1 MSERIDKF
9 IKQHKE
15 YFKRNASVIQS
26 NNWDIDEDLSR
37 KEKLFK
43 QENEL
48 TKSIVG
54 RLAAFIKTADAD
66 RKLAKTQ
73 KFIDETVDIINT
85 HISKCDNYLD
95 YKLDELIESTDDTDE
110 QIDLKT
116 QEIAFQDDV
125 FNSKISIQ
133 DKLDTLNLKSEPD
146 DLKFSFY
153 NNQIAS
159 LAMANVLTIV
169 NNDIKE
175 ATESLNLLNE
185 VTDKTFYREL
195 LEQKKVPEW
204 NEKKHFWEQDQKT
217 TLPFWQNEWVKIT
230 QGFEIDGYKIHPWL
244 YFHINFFKTPIPQSD
259 GTEPIVNPDFR
270 DNEWLFVEEIKRAEE
285 AGDRGV
291 MLYGSRRLGKS
302 TLMASYCYWK
312 ALTKSNS
319 SATISSGSEG
329 DLIDLTHKIKT
340 AMKYI
345 PKAFYLY
352 VQSQEWL
359 GGSVEL
365 GLKTTASNLVEY
377 SRFLVKNLAGGTT
390 KSTQKTAGGAP
401 SVFLIEEIGKFDW
414 KKAYLAAKPSFET
427 KEKWKCVPIAV
438 GCVCAGSKVWDNQ
451 GNLINIE
458 ELNPINGILGY
469 NLENKSL
476 SQEEITYWQPPH
488 EKECYRITTNTGRI
502 LECSDDHPIL
512 FRSRDEKEG
521 HRSNRTR
528 KLYFKE
534 TKDLKVGEQIATI
547 EDINIFG
554 TAEMYSPRL
563 MGLLIGDGSYGFDK
577 TPVLSNCDEEINNYV
592 YTNFECTE
600 EKSYITKTNK
610 VYKETRIKG
619 ITKELRNLGIYG
631 QTKDKKTLPL
641 HTHSYKKEDICE
653 LLGGIFDADSYVG
666 IKSIE
671 LSSAYKNLMLEVQLL
686 LQKLGIHS
694 NIKYKKPSFNK
705 EDSIKG
711 VNGHYCLSIADKKS
725 LDMFYKN
732 IRYLPKYKQ
741 DALDNLIERLKGKG
755 SKTPKE
761 VSGLRFERVVSLE
774 YLGLKP
780 VYNLT
785 AGTTHTYIANGIITH
800 NTGGEASLSG
810 DAMSALANP
819 ASLNFMEM
827 DWDTFESKIPMEAI
841 SWKRRKF
848 ATFVP
853 AQMSY
858 KTGLKSIKVPFGKF
872 LGIDSEEL
880 DKIIIHQADWKHNLN
895 VILENRKLVQDDNLL
910 LQQETVQYPIDP
922 EEVFLSSEISPF
934 SNVYEEARKHR
945 EYLLETGLWDAR
957 YDLKRGSTGEIEITP
972 SKKPLVEFPFR
983 GENQDA
989 PFLLFELPEK
999 NPPKYLFIGSGD
1011 FYKQEKTTSTD
1022 SVCTIGI
1029 YKYPVFGDDSG
1040 RKLVASYAGRPKT
1053 YKELNDKVL
1062 MLLELYNATFFP
1074 ENEDIGV
1081 FQTYLET
1088 LRLEDHYLAKH
1099 VDFNSSLKY
1108 TDNDAR
1114 KYGWTPRQSKNKL
1127 IGMYANY
1134 LDENIKDKNEKGEE
1148 IMVKRVQTIKD
1159 IWLLSELMAYTE
1171 SGNYDRVCGH
1181 IGSVAFIHFLEKN
1194 YIYPKVSFKRKEE
1207 QDDQPQPKA
1216 PRKLSHFRENA
1227 RRSPFSQRRR

>member
-73 KFIDETVDIINT
+73 KFIDETLEIINI
-85 HISKCDNYLD
+85 HILKCDNYLD
-95 YKLDELIESTDDTDE
+95 YKLDELVESTDDTDE

-133 DKLDTLNLKSEPD
+133 DKLDSLNLKSEPD

-159 LAMANVLTIV
+159 LAMSSVLPIV
-169 NNDIKE
+169 NSDIRE
-175 ATESLNLLNE
+175 ATEALGLINE
-185 VTDKTFYREL
+185 VTDKTFYKEL

-204 NEKKHFWEQDQKT
+204 NEKKHYWEQDKKDVI
-217 TLPFWQNEWVKIT
+217 PFWQNEWIKIT
-230 QGFEIDGYKIHPWL
+230 QGFETDGYKMHPWL
-244 YFHINFFKTPIPQSD
+244 YFHINFFKTPIPQTD

-270 DNEWLFVEEIKRAEE
+270 DNEWLFVEEIKRAET

-352 VQSQEWL
+352 IQSQEWL

-438 GCVCAGSKVWDNQ
+438 G
-451 GNLINIE
+451 
-458 ELNPINGILGY
+458 
-469 NLENKSL
+469 
-476 SQEEITYWQPPH
+476 
-488 EKECYRITTNTGRI
+488 
-502 LECSDDHPIL
+502 
-512 FRSRDEKEG
+512 
-521 HRSNRTR
+521 
-528 KLYFKE
+528 
-534 TKDLKVGEQIATI
+534 
-547 EDINIFG
+547 
-554 TAEMYSPRL
+554 
-563 MGLLIGDGSYGFDK
+563 
-577 TPVLSNCDEEINNYV
+577 
-592 YTNFECTE
+592 
-600 EKSYITKTNK
+600 
-610 VYKETRIKG
+610 
-619 ITKELRNLGIYG
+619 
-631 QTKDKKTLPL
+631 
-641 HTHSYKKEDICE
+641 
-653 LLGGIFDADSYVG
+653 
-666 IKSIE
+666 
-671 LSSAYKNLMLEVQLL
+671 
-686 LQKLGIHS
+686 
-694 NIKYKKPSFNK
+694 
-705 EDSIKG
+705 
-711 VNGHYCLSIADKKS
+711 
-725 LDMFYKN
+725 
-732 IRYLPKYKQ
+732 
-741 DALDNLIERLKGKG
+741 
-755 SKTPKE
+755 
-761 VSGLRFERVVSLE
+761 
-774 YLGLKP
+774 
-780 VYNLT
+780 
-785 AGTTHTYIANGIITH
+785 
-800 NTGGEASLSG
+800 TGGEASLSG

-819 ASLNFMEM
+819 NSLNFLEM
-827 DWDTFESKIPMEAI
+827 DWDTFESKIPVEAI

-872 LGIDSEEL
+872 LGIESEEL

-957 YDLKRGSTGEIEITP
+957 YDLNRNSTGQIEVTP

-989 PFLLFELPEK
+989 PFLLFEMPEK

-1040 RKLVASYAGRPKT
+1040 RKLVASYAGRPKS

-1148 IMVKRVQTIKD
+1148 IMIKRVQTIKD
-1159 IWLLSELMAYTE
+1159 IWLLSELMSYTE
-1171 SGNYDRVCGH
+1171 SGNYDRVSGH

-1194 YIYPKVSFKRKEE
+1194 YIYPKMSFKRKEE
-1207 QDDQPQPKA
+1207 QDETPQPKA
-1216 PRKLSHFRENA
+1216 TRKLSHFRENS

>member
-26 NNWDIDEDLSR
+26 NNWDRDEDLSR

-73 KFIDETVDIINT
+73 KFIDETLEIINI
-85 HISKCDNYLD
+85 HILKCDNYLD
-95 YKLDELIESTDDTDE
+95 YKLDELVESTDDTDE

-133 DKLDTLNLKSEPD
+133 DKLDSLNLKSEPD

-159 LAMANVLTIV
+159 LAMASVLPIV
-169 NNDIKE
+169 NSDIRE
-175 ATESLNLLNE
+175 ATEALGLINE
-185 VTDKTFYREL
+185 VIDKTFYKEL
-195 LEQKKVPEW
+195 LEHKKVPEW
-204 NEKKHFWEQDQKT
+204 NEKKHYWEQDKKDVI
-217 TLPFWQNEWVKIT
+217 PFWQNEWVKIT
-230 QGFEIDGYKIHPWL
+230 QGFETDGYKMHPWL
-244 YFHINFFKTPIPQSD
+244 YFHINFFKTPIPQAD

-270 DNEWLFVEEIKRAEE
+270 DNEWLFVEEIKRAET

-352 VQSQEWL
+352 IQSQEWL

-438 GCVCAGSKVWDNQ
+438 G
-451 GNLINIE
+451 
-458 ELNPINGILGY
+458 
-469 NLENKSL
+469 
-476 SQEEITYWQPPH
+476 
-488 EKECYRITTNTGRI
+488 
-502 LECSDDHPIL
+502 
-512 FRSRDEKEG
+512 
-521 HRSNRTR
+521 
-528 KLYFKE
+528 
-534 TKDLKVGEQIATI
+534 
-547 EDINIFG
+547 
-554 TAEMYSPRL
+554 
-563 MGLLIGDGSYGFDK
+563 
-577 TPVLSNCDEEINNYV
+577 
-592 YTNFECTE
+592 
-600 EKSYITKTNK
+600 
-610 VYKETRIKG
+610 
-619 ITKELRNLGIYG
+619 
-631 QTKDKKTLPL
+631 
-641 HTHSYKKEDICE
+641 
-653 LLGGIFDADSYVG
+653 
-666 IKSIE
+666 
-671 LSSAYKNLMLEVQLL
+671 
-686 LQKLGIHS
+686 
-694 NIKYKKPSFNK
+694 
-705 EDSIKG
+705 
-711 VNGHYCLSIADKKS
+711 
-725 LDMFYKN
+725 
-732 IRYLPKYKQ
+732 
-741 DALDNLIERLKGKG
+741 
-755 SKTPKE
+755 
-761 VSGLRFERVVSLE
+761 
-774 YLGLKP
+774 
-780 VYNLT
+780 
-785 AGTTHTYIANGIITH
+785 
-800 NTGGEASLSG
+800 TGGEASLSG

-819 ASLNFMEM
+819 ASLNFLEM
-827 DWDTFESKIPMEAI
+827 DWDMFESKIPVEAI

-872 LGIDSEEL
+872 LGIESEEL

-957 YDLKRGSTGEIEITP
+957 YDLNRNSTGQIEVTP

-989 PFLLFELPEK
+989 PFLLFEMPEK

-1040 RKLVASYAGRPKT
+1040 RKLVASYAGRPKS

-1074 ENEDIGV
+1074 ENEDVGIL
-1081 FQTYLET
+1081 QTYLES
-1088 LRLEDHYLAKH
+1088 LRVEDHYLAKH
-1099 VDFNSSLKY
+1099 IDFNSSLKY

-1148 IMVKRVQTIKD
+1148 IMIKRVQTIKD
-1159 IWLLSELMAYTE
+1159 IWLLSELMSYTE

-1181 IGSVAFIHFLEKN
+1181 IGAVGYIHFLEKN

-1207 QDDQPQPKA
+1207 QDETPQPKA
-1216 PRKLSHFRENA
+1216 PRKISHFRENA

>member
-26 NNWDIDEDLSR
+26 NNWDRDEDLSR

-73 KFIDETVDIINT
+73 KFIDETLEIINI
-85 HISKCDNYLD
+85 HILKCDNYLD
-95 YKLDELIESTDDTDE
+95 YKLDELVESTDDTDE

-133 DKLDTLNLKSEPD
+133 DKLDSLNLKSEPD

-159 LAMANVLTIV
+159 LAMASVLPIV
-169 NNDIKE
+169 NSDIRE
-175 ATESLNLLNE
+175 ATEALGLINE
-185 VTDKTFYREL
+185 VTDKTFYKEL

-204 NEKKHFWEQDQKT
+204 NEKKHYWEQDKKDVI
-217 TLPFWQNEWVKIT
+217 PFWQNEWIKIT
-230 QGFEIDGYKIHPWL
+230 QGFETDGYKMHPWL
-244 YFHINFFKTPIPQSD
+244 YFHINFFKTPIPQAD

-270 DNEWLFVEEIKRAEE
+270 DNEWLFVEEIKRAES

-352 VQSQEWL
+352 IQSQEWL

-438 GCVCAGSKVWDNQ
+438 G
-451 GNLINIE
+451 
-458 ELNPINGILGY
+458 
-469 NLENKSL
+469 
-476 SQEEITYWQPPH
+476 
-488 EKECYRITTNTGRI
+488 
-502 LECSDDHPIL
+502 
-512 FRSRDEKEG
+512 
-521 HRSNRTR
+521 
-528 KLYFKE
+528 
-534 TKDLKVGEQIATI
+534 
-547 EDINIFG
+547 
-554 TAEMYSPRL
+554 
-563 MGLLIGDGSYGFDK
+563 
-577 TPVLSNCDEEINNYV
+577 
-592 YTNFECTE
+592 
-600 EKSYITKTNK
+600 
-610 VYKETRIKG
+610 
-619 ITKELRNLGIYG
+619 
-631 QTKDKKTLPL
+631 
-641 HTHSYKKEDICE
+641 
-653 LLGGIFDADSYVG
+653 
-666 IKSIE
+666 
-671 LSSAYKNLMLEVQLL
+671 
-686 LQKLGIHS
+686 
-694 NIKYKKPSFNK
+694 
-705 EDSIKG
+705 
-711 VNGHYCLSIADKKS
+711 
-725 LDMFYKN
+725 
-732 IRYLPKYKQ
+732 
-741 DALDNLIERLKGKG
+741 
-755 SKTPKE
+755 
-761 VSGLRFERVVSLE
+761 
-774 YLGLKP
+774 
-780 VYNLT
+780 
-785 AGTTHTYIANGIITH
+785 
-800 NTGGEASLSG
+800 TGGEASLSG

-819 ASLNFMEM
+819 ASLNFLEM
-827 DWDTFESKIPMEAI
+827 DWDMFESKIPVEAI

-872 LGIDSEEL
+872 LGIESEEL

-957 YDLKRGSTGEIEITP
+957 YDLNRNSTGQIEVTP

-989 PFLLFELPEK
+989 PFLLFEMPEK

-1040 RKLVASYAGRPKT
+1040 RKLVASYAGRPKS

-1074 ENEDIGV
+1074 ENEDVGIL
-1081 FQTYLET
+1081 QTYLES
-1088 LRLEDHYLAKH
+1088 LRVEDHYLAKH
-1099 VDFNSSLKY
+1099 IDFNSSLKY

-1148 IMVKRVQTIKD
+1148 IMIKRVQTIKD
-1159 IWLLSELMAYTE
+1159 IWLLSELMSYTE

-1181 IGSVAFIHFLEKN
+1181 IGAVGYIHFLEKN

-1207 QDDQPQPKA
+1207 QDETPQPKA
-1216 PRKLSHFRENA
+1216 PRKISHFRENA

>member
-26 NNWDIDEDLSR
+26 NTWDTEEDLSR
-37 KEKLFK
+37 KSKLFI
-43 QENEL
+43 QENNL
-48 TKSIVG
+48 TTSIVG
-54 RLAAFIKTADAD
+54 RLSAFIKTAEAD
-66 RKLAKTQ
+66 RKLSKTQ
-73 KFIDETVDIINT
+73 RFIEETVDIINI
-85 HISKCDNYLD
+85 HISKCDTYLD
-95 YKLDELIESTDDTDE
+95 YRADELIESTDDTE
-110 QIDLKT
+110 EEIDLKT
-116 QEIAFQDDV
+116 QEISFQDKV
-125 FNSKISIQ
+125 FNDKISIQ
-133 DKLDTLNLKSEPD
+133 DKLDSLNLRSEPD

-159 LAMANVLTIV
+159 LAMASVLPVV

-175 ATESLNLLNE
+175 ATEALNLKNE
-185 VTDKTFYREL
+185 VTDTTFYKEL
-195 LEQKKVPEW
+195 LEQGKVPQW
-204 NEKKHFWEQDQKT
+204 NEKKHFWEQDKQDVI
-217 TLPFWQNEWVKIT
+217 PFWQNEWIKIT
-230 QGFEIDGYKIHPWL
+230 QGFEIDGYFFHPWL

-259 GTEPIVNPDFR
+259 GSEPIVNPDFR
-270 DNEWLFVEEIKRAEE
+270 DNEWLFVEEIKRAES
-285 AGDRGV
+285 AGNRGV

-312 ALTKSNS
+312 ALTKPNS

-352 VQSQEWL
+352 IQSQEWL

-377 SRFLVKNLAGGTT
+377 SRFLIKNLAGGTT

-414 KKAYLAAKPSFET
+414 KKSYLAAKPSFET
-427 KEKWKCVPIAV
+427 KDKWKCVPIAV
-438 GCVCAGSKVWDNQ
+438 G
-451 GNLINIE
+451 
-458 ELNPINGILGY
+458 
-469 NLENKSL
+469 
-476 SQEEITYWQPPH
+476 
-488 EKECYRITTNTGRI
+488 
-502 LECSDDHPIL
+502 
-512 FRSRDEKEG
+512 
-521 HRSNRTR
+521 
-528 KLYFKE
+528 
-534 TKDLKVGEQIATI
+534 
-547 EDINIFG
+547 
-554 TAEMYSPRL
+554 
-563 MGLLIGDGSYGFDK
+563 
-577 TPVLSNCDEEINNYV
+577 
-592 YTNFECTE
+592 
-600 EKSYITKTNK
+600 
-610 VYKETRIKG
+610 
-619 ITKELRNLGIYG
+619 
-631 QTKDKKTLPL
+631 
-641 HTHSYKKEDICE
+641 
-653 LLGGIFDADSYVG
+653 
-666 IKSIE
+666 
-671 LSSAYKNLMLEVQLL
+671 
-686 LQKLGIHS
+686 
-694 NIKYKKPSFNK
+694 
-705 EDSIKG
+705 
-711 VNGHYCLSIADKKS
+711 
-725 LDMFYKN
+725 
-732 IRYLPKYKQ
+732 
-741 DALDNLIERLKGKG
+741 
-755 SKTPKE
+755 
-761 VSGLRFERVVSLE
+761 
-774 YLGLKP
+774 
-780 VYNLT
+780 
-785 AGTTHTYIANGIITH
+785 
-800 NTGGEASLSG
+800 TGGEASLSG

-819 ASLNFMEM
+819 VSLNFLEM
-827 DWDTFESKIPMEAI
+827 DWDSFESKIPMEAI

-858 KTGLKSIKVPFGKF
+858 KNGLKSIKKPFGQF
-872 LGIDSEEL
+872 LGITSNKL
-880 DKIIIHQADWKHNLN
+880 DKVIIHQADWSHNLK
-895 VILENRKLVQDDNLL
+895 VLLEDRKLVQEDNLL

-957 YDLKRGSTGEIEITP
+957 YDLKRNSVGEIEITP
-972 SKKPLVEFPFR
+972 SNKPLVEFPFR

-1074 ENEDIGV
+1074 ENEDVGIL
-1081 FQTYLET
+1081 QTYLES
-1088 LRLEDHYLAKH
+1088 LRVEDHYLAKH
-1099 VDFNSSLKY
+1099 IDFNSSLKY

-1134 LDENIKDKNEKGEE
+1134 LDENIKDTNEKGEE
-1148 IMVKRVQTIKD
+1148 IMIKRVQTIRD
-1159 IWLLSELMAYTE
+1159 IWLLSELMSYTE

-1181 IGSVAFIHFLEKN
+1181 IGAVGYIHFLEKN
-1194 YIYPKVSFKRKEE
+1194 YIYPKVSFKRRDE
-1207 QDDQPQPKA
+1207 QDETPQPKA
-1216 PRKLSHFRENA
+1216 PRKISHFRENS

>member
-26 NNWDIDEDLSR
+26 NNWDKDEDLSR

-95 YKLDELIESTDDTDE
+95 YKLDELIESTDDTEE

-159 LAMANVLTIV
+159 LAMASVLTIV

-175 ATESLNLLNE
+175 ATEALNLVNE
-185 VTDKTFYREL
+185 VVDKTFYKEL
-195 LEQKKVPEW
+195 LERKKVPEW
-204 NEKKHFWEQDQKT
+204 NEKKHYWEQDKKAIS
-217 TLPFWQNEWVKIT
+217 FWQNEWIKIT
-230 QGFEIDGYKIHPWL
+230 QGYEIDGYKVHPWL

-438 GCVCAGSKVWDNQ
+438 G
-451 GNLINIE
+451 
-458 ELNPINGILGY
+458 
-469 NLENKSL
+469 
-476 SQEEITYWQPPH
+476 
-488 EKECYRITTNTGRI
+488 
-502 LECSDDHPIL
+502 
-512 FRSRDEKEG
+512 
-521 HRSNRTR
+521 
-528 KLYFKE
+528 
-534 TKDLKVGEQIATI
+534 
-547 EDINIFG
+547 
-554 TAEMYSPRL
+554 
-563 MGLLIGDGSYGFDK
+563 
-577 TPVLSNCDEEINNYV
+577 
-592 YTNFECTE
+592 
-600 EKSYITKTNK
+600 
-610 VYKETRIKG
+610 
-619 ITKELRNLGIYG
+619 
-631 QTKDKKTLPL
+631 
-641 HTHSYKKEDICE
+641 
-653 LLGGIFDADSYVG
+653 
-666 IKSIE
+666 
-671 LSSAYKNLMLEVQLL
+671 
-686 LQKLGIHS
+686 
-694 NIKYKKPSFNK
+694 
-705 EDSIKG
+705 
-711 VNGHYCLSIADKKS
+711 
-725 LDMFYKN
+725 
-732 IRYLPKYKQ
+732 
-741 DALDNLIERLKGKG
+741 
-755 SKTPKE
+755 
-761 VSGLRFERVVSLE
+761 
-774 YLGLKP
+774 
-780 VYNLT
+780 
-785 AGTTHTYIANGIITH
+785 
-800 NTGGEASLSG
+800 TGGEASLSG

-819 ASLNFMEM
+819 ASLNFLEM
-827 DWDTFESKIPMEAI
+827 DWDTFESKIPIEVI

-945 EYLLETGLWDAR
+945 EYLLETGLWDSR
-957 YDLKRGSTGEIEITP
+957 YDLKRSSTGEIEIIP
-972 SKKPLVEFPFR
+972 SKKALVEFPFR

-1088 LRLEDHYLAKH
+1088 LRLEEHYLAKH

-1148 IMVKRVQTIKD
+1148 IMIKRVQTIKD

-1194 YIYPKVSFKRKEE
+1194 YIYPKVSFKRKDE
-1207 QDDQPQPKA
+1207 QDDTPQPKS

>member
-73 KFIDETVDIINT
+73 KFIDETLEIINI
-85 HISKCDNYLD
+85 HILKCDNYLD
-95 YKLDELIESTDDTDE
+95 YKLDELVESTDDTDE

-133 DKLDTLNLKSEPD
+133 KKLDSLNLKSEPD

-159 LAMANVLTIV
+159 LAMASVLPIV
-169 NNDIKE
+169 NSDIRE
-175 ATESLNLLNE
+175 ATEALGLINE
-185 VTDKTFYREL
+185 VTDKTFYKEL

-204 NEKKHFWEQDQKT
+204 NEKKHYWEQDKKDVI
-217 TLPFWQNEWVKIT
+217 PFWQNEWIKIT
-230 QGFEIDGYKIHPWL
+230 QGFETDGYKMHPWL
-244 YFHINFFKTPIPQSD
+244 YFHINFFKTPIPQAD

-270 DNEWLFVEEIKRAEE
+270 DNEWLFVEEIKRAES

-352 VQSQEWL
+352 IQSQEWL

-438 GCVCAGSKVWDNQ
+438 G
-451 GNLINIE
+451 
-458 ELNPINGILGY
+458 
-469 NLENKSL
+469 
-476 SQEEITYWQPPH
+476 
-488 EKECYRITTNTGRI
+488 
-502 LECSDDHPIL
+502 
-512 FRSRDEKEG
+512 
-521 HRSNRTR
+521 
-528 KLYFKE
+528 
-534 TKDLKVGEQIATI
+534 
-547 EDINIFG
+547 
-554 TAEMYSPRL
+554 
-563 MGLLIGDGSYGFDK
+563 
-577 TPVLSNCDEEINNYV
+577 
-592 YTNFECTE
+592 
-600 EKSYITKTNK
+600 
-610 VYKETRIKG
+610 
-619 ITKELRNLGIYG
+619 
-631 QTKDKKTLPL
+631 
-641 HTHSYKKEDICE
+641 
-653 LLGGIFDADSYVG
+653 
-666 IKSIE
+666 
-671 LSSAYKNLMLEVQLL
+671 
-686 LQKLGIHS
+686 
-694 NIKYKKPSFNK
+694 
-705 EDSIKG
+705 
-711 VNGHYCLSIADKKS
+711 
-725 LDMFYKN
+725 
-732 IRYLPKYKQ
+732 
-741 DALDNLIERLKGKG
+741 
-755 SKTPKE
+755 
-761 VSGLRFERVVSLE
+761 
-774 YLGLKP
+774 
-780 VYNLT
+780 
-785 AGTTHTYIANGIITH
+785 
-800 NTGGEASLSG
+800 TGGEASLSG

-819 ASLNFMEM
+819 ASLNFLEM
-827 DWDTFESKIPMEAI
+827 DWDVFESKIPIEAI

-872 LGIDSEEL
+872 LGIESEEL

-957 YDLKRGSTGEIEITP
+957 YDLNRNSTGQIEVTP

-989 PFLLFELPEK
+989 PFLLFEMPEK

-1040 RKLVASYAGRPKT
+1040 RKLVASYAGRPKS

-1074 ENEDIGV
+1074 ENEDVGIL
-1081 FQTYLET
+1081 QTYLES
-1088 LRLEDHYLAKH
+1088 LRVEDHYLAKH
-1099 VDFNSSLKY
+1099 IDFNSSLKY

-1148 IMVKRVQTIKD
+1148 IMIKRVQTIKD
-1159 IWLLSELMAYTE
+1159 IWLLSELMSYTE

-1181 IGSVAFIHFLEKN
+1181 IGAVGYIHFLEKN

-1207 QDDQPQPKA
+1207 QDTEPQPKA
-1216 PRKLSHFRENA
+1216 PRKISHFRENS

>member
-26 NNWDIDEDLSR
+26 NNWDRDEDLSR

-73 KFIDETVDIINT
+73 KFIDETLEIINT
-85 HISKCDNYLD
+85 HILKCDNYLD
-95 YKLDELIESTDDTDE
+95 YKLDELVESTDDTDE

-133 DKLDTLNLKSEPD
+133 DKLDSLNLKSEPD

-159 LAMANVLTIV
+159 LAMASVLPIV
-169 NNDIKE
+169 NSDIRE
-175 ATESLNLLNE
+175 ATEALGLINE
-185 VTDKTFYREL
+185 VIDKTFYKEL
-195 LEQKKVPEW
+195 LEHKKVPEW
-204 NEKKHFWEQDQKT
+204 NEKKHYWEQDKKDVI
-217 TLPFWQNEWVKIT
+217 PFWQNEWVKIT
-230 QGFEIDGYKIHPWL
+230 QGFETDGYKMHPWL
-244 YFHINFFKTPIPQSD
+244 YFHINFFKTPIPQAD

-270 DNEWLFVEEIKRAEE
+270 DNEWLFVEEIKRAET

-352 VQSQEWL
+352 IQSQEWL

-438 GCVCAGSKVWDNQ
+438 G
-451 GNLINIE
+451 
-458 ELNPINGILGY
+458 
-469 NLENKSL
+469 
-476 SQEEITYWQPPH
+476 
-488 EKECYRITTNTGRI
+488 
-502 LECSDDHPIL
+502 
-512 FRSRDEKEG
+512 
-521 HRSNRTR
+521 
-528 KLYFKE
+528 
-534 TKDLKVGEQIATI
+534 
-547 EDINIFG
+547 
-554 TAEMYSPRL
+554 
-563 MGLLIGDGSYGFDK
+563 
-577 TPVLSNCDEEINNYV
+577 
-592 YTNFECTE
+592 
-600 EKSYITKTNK
+600 
-610 VYKETRIKG
+610 
-619 ITKELRNLGIYG
+619 
-631 QTKDKKTLPL
+631 
-641 HTHSYKKEDICE
+641 
-653 LLGGIFDADSYVG
+653 
-666 IKSIE
+666 
-671 LSSAYKNLMLEVQLL
+671 
-686 LQKLGIHS
+686 
-694 NIKYKKPSFNK
+694 
-705 EDSIKG
+705 
-711 VNGHYCLSIADKKS
+711 
-725 LDMFYKN
+725 
-732 IRYLPKYKQ
+732 
-741 DALDNLIERLKGKG
+741 
-755 SKTPKE
+755 
-761 VSGLRFERVVSLE
+761 
-774 YLGLKP
+774 
-780 VYNLT
+780 
-785 AGTTHTYIANGIITH
+785 
-800 NTGGEASLSG
+800 TGGEASLSG

-819 ASLNFMEM
+819 ASLNFLEM
-827 DWDTFESKIPMEAI
+827 DWDMFESKIPIEAI

-872 LGIDSEEL
+872 LGIESEEL

-957 YDLKRGSTGEIEITP
+957 YDLNRNSTGQIEVTP

-989 PFLLFELPEK
+989 PFLLFEMPEK

-1040 RKLVASYAGRPKT
+1040 RKLVASYAGRPKS

-1088 LRLEDHYLAKH
+1088 LRLEEHYLAKH

-1148 IMVKRVQTIKD
+1148 IMIKRVQTIKD
-1159 IWLLSELMAYTE
+1159 IWLLSELMSYTE
-1171 SGNYDRVCGH
+1171 SGNYDRVSGH

-1194 YIYPKVSFKRKEE
+1194 YIYPKMSFKRKEE
-1207 QDDQPQPKA
+1207 QDETPQPKA
-1216 PRKLSHFRENA
+1216 PRKISHFRENA

>member
-26 NNWDIDEDLSR
+26 NNWDRDEDLSR

-73 KFIDETVDIINT
+73 KFIDETLEIINI
-85 HISKCDNYLD
+85 HILKCDNYLD
-95 YKLDELIESTDDTDE
+95 YKLDELVESTDDTDE

-133 DKLDTLNLKSEPD
+133 DKLDSLNLKSEPD

-159 LAMANVLTIV
+159 LAMASVLPIV
-169 NNDIKE
+169 NSDIRE
-175 ATESLNLLNE
+175 ATEALGLINE
-185 VTDKTFYREL
+185 VIDKTFYKEL
-195 LEQKKVPEW
+195 LEHKKVPEW
-204 NEKKHFWEQDQKT
+204 NEKKHYWEQDKKDVI
-217 TLPFWQNEWVKIT
+217 PFWQNEWVKIT
-230 QGFEIDGYKIHPWL
+230 QGFETDGYKMHPWL
-244 YFHINFFKTPIPQSD
+244 YFHINFFKTPIPQAD

-270 DNEWLFVEEIKRAEE
+270 DNEWLFVEEIKRAET

-352 VQSQEWL
+352 IQSQEWL

-438 GCVCAGSKVWDNQ
+438 G
-451 GNLINIE
+451 
-458 ELNPINGILGY
+458 
-469 NLENKSL
+469 
-476 SQEEITYWQPPH
+476 
-488 EKECYRITTNTGRI
+488 
-502 LECSDDHPIL
+502 
-512 FRSRDEKEG
+512 
-521 HRSNRTR
+521 
-528 KLYFKE
+528 
-534 TKDLKVGEQIATI
+534 
-547 EDINIFG
+547 
-554 TAEMYSPRL
+554 
-563 MGLLIGDGSYGFDK
+563 
-577 TPVLSNCDEEINNYV
+577 
-592 YTNFECTE
+592 
-600 EKSYITKTNK
+600 
-610 VYKETRIKG
+610 
-619 ITKELRNLGIYG
+619 
-631 QTKDKKTLPL
+631 
-641 HTHSYKKEDICE
+641 
-653 LLGGIFDADSYVG
+653 
-666 IKSIE
+666 
-671 LSSAYKNLMLEVQLL
+671 
-686 LQKLGIHS
+686 
-694 NIKYKKPSFNK
+694 
-705 EDSIKG
+705 
-711 VNGHYCLSIADKKS
+711 
-725 LDMFYKN
+725 
-732 IRYLPKYKQ
+732 
-741 DALDNLIERLKGKG
+741 
-755 SKTPKE
+755 
-761 VSGLRFERVVSLE
+761 
-774 YLGLKP
+774 
-780 VYNLT
+780 
-785 AGTTHTYIANGIITH
+785 
-800 NTGGEASLSG
+800 TGGEASLSG

-819 ASLNFMEM
+819 ASLNFLEM
-827 DWDTFESKIPMEAI
+827 DWDMFESKIPVEAI

-872 LGIDSEEL
+872 LGIESEEL

-957 YDLKRGSTGEIEITP
+957 YDLNRNSTGQIEVTP

-989 PFLLFELPEK
+989 PFLLFEMPEK

-1040 RKLVASYAGRPKT
+1040 RKLVASYAGRPKS

-1074 ENEDIGV
+1074 ENEDVGIL
-1081 FQTYLET
+1081 QTYLES
-1088 LRLEDHYLAKH
+1088 LRVEDHYLAKH
-1099 VDFNSSLKY
+1099 IDFNSSLKY

-1148 IMVKRVQTIKD
+1148 IMIKRVQTIKD
-1159 IWLLSELMAYTE
+1159 IWLLSELMSYTE

-1181 IGSVAFIHFLEKN
+1181 IGAVGYIHFLEKN

-1207 QDDQPQPKA
+1207 QDEEPQIKA
-1216 PRKLSHFRENA
+1216 PRKISHFRENA

>member
-26 NNWDIDEDLSR
+26 NNWDRDEDLSR

-73 KFIDETVDIINT
+73 KFIDETLEIINI
-85 HISKCDNYLD
+85 HILKCDNYLD
-95 YKLDELIESTDDTDE
+95 YKLDELVESTDDTDE

-133 DKLDTLNLKSEPD
+133 DKLDSLNLKSEPD

-159 LAMANVLTIV
+159 LAMASVLPIV
-169 NNDIKE
+169 NSDIRE
-175 ATESLNLLNE
+175 ATEALGLINE
-185 VTDKTFYREL
+185 VIDKTFYKEL
-195 LEQKKVPEW
+195 LEHKKVPEW
-204 NEKKHFWEQDQKT
+204 NEKKHYWEQDKKDVI
-217 TLPFWQNEWVKIT
+217 PFWQNEWVKIT
-230 QGFEIDGYKIHPWL
+230 QGFETDGYKMHPWL
-244 YFHINFFKTPIPQSD
+244 YFHINFFKTPIPQAD

-270 DNEWLFVEEIKRAEE
+270 DNEWLFVEEIKRAET

-352 VQSQEWL
+352 IQSQEWL

-438 GCVCAGSKVWDNQ
+438 G
-451 GNLINIE
+451 
-458 ELNPINGILGY
+458 
-469 NLENKSL
+469 
-476 SQEEITYWQPPH
+476 
-488 EKECYRITTNTGRI
+488 
-502 LECSDDHPIL
+502 
-512 FRSRDEKEG
+512 
-521 HRSNRTR
+521 
-528 KLYFKE
+528 
-534 TKDLKVGEQIATI
+534 
-547 EDINIFG
+547 
-554 TAEMYSPRL
+554 
-563 MGLLIGDGSYGFDK
+563 
-577 TPVLSNCDEEINNYV
+577 
-592 YTNFECTE
+592 
-600 EKSYITKTNK
+600 
-610 VYKETRIKG
+610 
-619 ITKELRNLGIYG
+619 
-631 QTKDKKTLPL
+631 
-641 HTHSYKKEDICE
+641 
-653 LLGGIFDADSYVG
+653 
-666 IKSIE
+666 
-671 LSSAYKNLMLEVQLL
+671 
-686 LQKLGIHS
+686 
-694 NIKYKKPSFNK
+694 
-705 EDSIKG
+705 
-711 VNGHYCLSIADKKS
+711 
-725 LDMFYKN
+725 
-732 IRYLPKYKQ
+732 
-741 DALDNLIERLKGKG
+741 
-755 SKTPKE
+755 
-761 VSGLRFERVVSLE
+761 
-774 YLGLKP
+774 
-780 VYNLT
+780 
-785 AGTTHTYIANGIITH
+785 
-800 NTGGEASLSG
+800 TGGEASLSG

-819 ASLNFMEM
+819 ASLNFLEM
-827 DWDTFESKIPMEAI
+827 DWDVFESKIPMEAI

-872 LGIDSEEL
+872 LGIESEEL

-957 YDLKRGSTGEIEITP
+957 YDLNRNSTGQIEVTP

-989 PFLLFELPEK
+989 PFLLFEMPEK

-1040 RKLVASYAGRPKT
+1040 RKLVASYAGRPKS

-1088 LRLEDHYLAKH
+1088 LRLEEHYLAKH

-1148 IMVKRVQTIKD
+1148 IMIKRVQTIKD
-1159 IWLLSELMAYTE
+1159 IWLLSELMSYTE
-1171 SGNYDRVCGH
+1171 SGNYDRVSGH

-1194 YIYPKVSFKRKEE
+1194 YIYPKMSFKRKEE
-1207 QDDQPQPKA
+1207 QDETPQPKA
-1216 PRKLSHFRENA
+1216 PRKLSHFRENS

>member
-73 KFIDETVDIINT
+73 KFIDETLEIINI
-85 HISKCDNYLD
+85 HILKCDNYLD
-95 YKLDELIESTDDTDE
+95 YKLDELVESTDDTDE

-133 DKLDTLNLKSEPD
+133 DKLDSLNLKSEPD

-159 LAMANVLTIV
+159 LAMASVLPIV
-169 NNDIKE
+169 NSDIRE
-175 ATESLNLLNE
+175 ATEALGLINE
-185 VTDKTFYREL
+185 VTDKTFYKEL

-204 NEKKHFWEQDQKT
+204 NEKKHYWEQDKKDVI
-217 TLPFWQNEWVKIT
+217 PFWQNEWIKIT
-230 QGFEIDGYKIHPWL
+230 QGFETDGYKMHPWL
-244 YFHINFFKTPIPQSD
+244 YFHINFFKTPIPQAD

-270 DNEWLFVEEIKRAEE
+270 DNEWLFVEEIKRAES

-352 VQSQEWL
+352 IQSQEWL

-438 GCVCAGSKVWDNQ
+438 G
-451 GNLINIE
+451 
-458 ELNPINGILGY
+458 
-469 NLENKSL
+469 
-476 SQEEITYWQPPH
+476 
-488 EKECYRITTNTGRI
+488 
-502 LECSDDHPIL
+502 
-512 FRSRDEKEG
+512 
-521 HRSNRTR
+521 
-528 KLYFKE
+528 
-534 TKDLKVGEQIATI
+534 
-547 EDINIFG
+547 
-554 TAEMYSPRL
+554 
-563 MGLLIGDGSYGFDK
+563 
-577 TPVLSNCDEEINNYV
+577 
-592 YTNFECTE
+592 
-600 EKSYITKTNK
+600 
-610 VYKETRIKG
+610 
-619 ITKELRNLGIYG
+619 
-631 QTKDKKTLPL
+631 
-641 HTHSYKKEDICE
+641 
-653 LLGGIFDADSYVG
+653 
-666 IKSIE
+666 
-671 LSSAYKNLMLEVQLL
+671 
-686 LQKLGIHS
+686 
-694 NIKYKKPSFNK
+694 
-705 EDSIKG
+705 
-711 VNGHYCLSIADKKS
+711 
-725 LDMFYKN
+725 
-732 IRYLPKYKQ
+732 
-741 DALDNLIERLKGKG
+741 
-755 SKTPKE
+755 
-761 VSGLRFERVVSLE
+761 
-774 YLGLKP
+774 
-780 VYNLT
+780 
-785 AGTTHTYIANGIITH
+785 
-800 NTGGEASLSG
+800 TGGEASLSG

-819 ASLNFMEM
+819 ASLNFLEM
-827 DWDTFESKIPMEAI
+827 DWDVFESKIPIEAI

-872 LGIDSEEL
+872 LGIESEEL

-957 YDLKRGSTGEIEITP
+957 YDLNRNSTGQIEVTP

-989 PFLLFELPEK
+989 PFLLFEMPEK
-999 NPPKYLFIGSGD
+999 TPPKYLFIGSGD

-1040 RKLVASYAGRPKT
+1040 RKLVASYAGRPKS

-1148 IMVKRVQTIKD
+1148 IMIKRVQTIKD
-1159 IWLLSELMAYTE
+1159 IWLLSELMSYTE
-1171 SGNYDRVCGH
+1171 SGNYDRVSGH

-1194 YIYPKVSFKRKEE
+1194 YIYPKMSFKRKEE
-1207 QDDQPQPKA
+1207 QDETPQPKA
-1216 PRKLSHFRENA
+1216 PRKISHFRENA

>member
-110 QIDLKT
+110 EIDLKT

-133 DKLDTLNLKSEPD
+133 DKLDSLNLKSEPD

-175 ATESLNLLNE
+175 ATESLNLVNE
-185 VTDKTFYREL
+185 VTDKTFYKEL

-204 NEKKHFWEQDQKT
+204 NEKKHFWEQDKFDVI
-217 TLPFWQNEWVKIT
+217 PFWQNEWVKIT
-230 QGFEIDGYKIHPWL
+230 QGFEVDGYKVHPWL

-414 KKAYLAAKPSFET
+414 KKSYLAAKPSFET
-427 KEKWKCVPIAV
+427 KDKWKCVPIAV
-438 GCVCAGSKVWDNQ
+438 G
-451 GNLINIE
+451 
-458 ELNPINGILGY
+458 
-469 NLENKSL
+469 
-476 SQEEITYWQPPH
+476 
-488 EKECYRITTNTGRI
+488 
-502 LECSDDHPIL
+502 
-512 FRSRDEKEG
+512 
-521 HRSNRTR
+521 
-528 KLYFKE
+528 
-534 TKDLKVGEQIATI
+534 
-547 EDINIFG
+547 
-554 TAEMYSPRL
+554 
-563 MGLLIGDGSYGFDK
+563 
-577 TPVLSNCDEEINNYV
+577 
-592 YTNFECTE
+592 
-600 EKSYITKTNK
+600 
-610 VYKETRIKG
+610 
-619 ITKELRNLGIYG
+619 
-631 QTKDKKTLPL
+631 
-641 HTHSYKKEDICE
+641 
-653 LLGGIFDADSYVG
+653 
-666 IKSIE
+666 
-671 LSSAYKNLMLEVQLL
+671 
-686 LQKLGIHS
+686 
-694 NIKYKKPSFNK
+694 
-705 EDSIKG
+705 
-711 VNGHYCLSIADKKS
+711 
-725 LDMFYKN
+725 
-732 IRYLPKYKQ
+732 
-741 DALDNLIERLKGKG
+741 
-755 SKTPKE
+755 
-761 VSGLRFERVVSLE
+761 
-774 YLGLKP
+774 
-780 VYNLT
+780 
-785 AGTTHTYIANGIITH
+785 
-800 NTGGEASLSG
+800 TGGEASLSG

-819 ASLNFMEM
+819 ASLNFLEM
-827 DWDTFESKIPMEAI
+827 DWETFESKIPIEAI

-957 YDLKRGSTGEIEITP
+957 YDLKRSSTGEIEITP
-972 SKKPLVEFPFR
+972 SKKTLVEFPFR

-1148 IMVKRVQTIKD
+1148 IMIKRVQTIRD

-1194 YIYPKVSFKRKEE
+1194 YIYPKMSFKRKEE
-1207 QDDQPQPKA
+1207 QDETPQPKA
-1216 PRKLSHFRENA
+1216 PRKISHFRENA

>member
-26 NNWDIDEDLSR
+26 NNWDRDEDLSR

-73 KFIDETVDIINT
+73 KFIDETLEIINI
-85 HISKCDNYLD
+85 HILKCDNYLD
-95 YKLDELIESTDDTDE
+95 YKLDELVESTDDTDE

-133 DKLDTLNLKSEPD
+133 DKLDSLNLKSEPD

-159 LAMANVLTIV
+159 LAMASVLPIV
-169 NNDIKE
+169 NSDIRE
-175 ATESLNLLNE
+175 ATEALGLINE
-185 VTDKTFYREL
+185 VIDKTFYKEL
-195 LEQKKVPEW
+195 LEHKKVPEW
-204 NEKKHFWEQDQKT
+204 NEKKHYWEQDKKDVI
-217 TLPFWQNEWVKIT
+217 PFWQNEWVKIT
-230 QGFEIDGYKIHPWL
+230 QGFETDGYKMHPWL
-244 YFHINFFKTPIPQSD
+244 YFHINFFKTPIPQAD

-270 DNEWLFVEEIKRAEE
+270 DNEWLFVEEIKRAET

-352 VQSQEWL
+352 IQSQEWL

-438 GCVCAGSKVWDNQ
+438 G
-451 GNLINIE
+451 
-458 ELNPINGILGY
+458 
-469 NLENKSL
+469 
-476 SQEEITYWQPPH
+476 
-488 EKECYRITTNTGRI
+488 
-502 LECSDDHPIL
+502 
-512 FRSRDEKEG
+512 
-521 HRSNRTR
+521 
-528 KLYFKE
+528 
-534 TKDLKVGEQIATI
+534 
-547 EDINIFG
+547 
-554 TAEMYSPRL
+554 
-563 MGLLIGDGSYGFDK
+563 
-577 TPVLSNCDEEINNYV
+577 
-592 YTNFECTE
+592 
-600 EKSYITKTNK
+600 
-610 VYKETRIKG
+610 
-619 ITKELRNLGIYG
+619 
-631 QTKDKKTLPL
+631 
-641 HTHSYKKEDICE
+641 
-653 LLGGIFDADSYVG
+653 
-666 IKSIE
+666 
-671 LSSAYKNLMLEVQLL
+671 
-686 LQKLGIHS
+686 
-694 NIKYKKPSFNK
+694 
-705 EDSIKG
+705 
-711 VNGHYCLSIADKKS
+711 
-725 LDMFYKN
+725 
-732 IRYLPKYKQ
+732 
-741 DALDNLIERLKGKG
+741 
-755 SKTPKE
+755 
-761 VSGLRFERVVSLE
+761 
-774 YLGLKP
+774 
-780 VYNLT
+780 
-785 AGTTHTYIANGIITH
+785 
-800 NTGGEASLSG
+800 TGGEASLSG

-819 ASLNFMEM
+819 ASLNFLEM
-827 DWDTFESKIPMEAI
+827 DWDVFESKIPMEAI

-872 LGIDSEEL
+872 LGIESEEL

-957 YDLKRGSTGEIEITP
+957 YDLNRNSTGQIEVTP

-989 PFLLFELPEK
+989 PFLLFEMPEK

-1040 RKLVASYAGRPKT
+1040 RKLVASYAGRPKS

-1088 LRLEDHYLAKH
+1088 LRLEEHYLAKH

-1148 IMVKRVQTIKD
+1148 IMIKRVQTIKD
-1159 IWLLSELMAYTE
+1159 IWLLSELMSYTE
-1171 SGNYDRVCGH
+1171 SGNYDRVSGH

-1194 YIYPKVSFKRKEE
+1194 YIYPKMSFKRKEE
-1207 QDDQPQPKA
+1207 QDETPQPKA
-1216 PRKLSHFRENA
+1216 PRKISHFRENA

>member
-26 NNWDIDEDLSR
+26 NNWDRDEDLSR

-73 KFIDETVDIINT
+73 KFIDETLEIINI
-85 HISKCDNYLD
+85 HILKCDNYLD
-95 YKLDELIESTDDTDE
+95 YKLDELVESTDDTDE

-133 DKLDTLNLKSEPD
+133 DKLDSLNLKSEPD

-159 LAMANVLTIV
+159 LAMASVLPIV
-169 NNDIKE
+169 NSDIRE
-175 ATESLNLLNE
+175 ATEALGLINE
-185 VTDKTFYREL
+185 VIDKTFYKEL
-195 LEQKKVPEW
+195 LEHKKVPEW
-204 NEKKHFWEQDQKT
+204 NEKKHYWEQDKKDVI
-217 TLPFWQNEWVKIT
+217 PFWQNEWVKIT
-230 QGFEIDGYKIHPWL
+230 QGFETDGYKMHPWL
-244 YFHINFFKTPIPQSD
+244 YFHINFFKTPIPQAD

-270 DNEWLFVEEIKRAEE
+270 DNEWLFVEEIKRAET

-291 MLYGSRRLGKS
+291 MLYGSRRLGKALRNDQKLYYIDGSERPIGDAKKGDFIFGADGKPTKILGVYPQGKVDLYKIKLQDGRESICCDEHLWTVYDYQAKCYKTLPLKELMRDGYSYERQREWNGNIKTSNIYKYYLPINNAVEYSKTKLPIEPYYLGMWLGDGTSASTSITTIDEESKTYLKSFADRNELIYTETSKKGTEAIRVNLSKKIGSGKNNKTRDSLRELNVFSNKHIPTSYLKSSVEDRMELLRGLMDTDGTIAKDGGGIQIALASEILANNVLELCRSLGIACYLKHKKGNYIKKSGDLNDVYKVTLFTDKPIFKLQRKLDRIDKNPVPARVSKMDRVAIVSIEKVESAEATCIRVDNDSKLFLTSDYIVTHNS

-352 VQSQEWL
+352 IQSQEWL

-438 GCVCAGSKVWDNQ
+438 G
-451 GNLINIE
+451 
-458 ELNPINGILGY
+458 
-469 NLENKSL
+469 
-476 SQEEITYWQPPH
+476 
-488 EKECYRITTNTGRI
+488 
-502 LECSDDHPIL
+502 
-512 FRSRDEKEG
+512 
-521 HRSNRTR
+521 
-528 KLYFKE
+528 
-534 TKDLKVGEQIATI
+534 
-547 EDINIFG
+547 
-554 TAEMYSPRL
+554 
-563 MGLLIGDGSYGFDK
+563 
-577 TPVLSNCDEEINNYV
+577 
-592 YTNFECTE
+592 
-600 EKSYITKTNK
+600 
-610 VYKETRIKG
+610 
-619 ITKELRNLGIYG
+619 
-631 QTKDKKTLPL
+631 
-641 HTHSYKKEDICE
+641 
-653 LLGGIFDADSYVG
+653 
-666 IKSIE
+666 
-671 LSSAYKNLMLEVQLL
+671 
-686 LQKLGIHS
+686 
-694 NIKYKKPSFNK
+694 
-705 EDSIKG
+705 
-711 VNGHYCLSIADKKS
+711 
-725 LDMFYKN
+725 
-732 IRYLPKYKQ
+732 
-741 DALDNLIERLKGKG
+741 
-755 SKTPKE
+755 
-761 VSGLRFERVVSLE
+761 
-774 YLGLKP
+774 
-780 VYNLT
+780 
-785 AGTTHTYIANGIITH
+785 
-800 NTGGEASLSG
+800 TGGEASLSG

-819 ASLNFMEM
+819 ASLNFLEM
-827 DWDTFESKIPMEAI
+827 DWDVFESKIPVEAI

-872 LGIDSEEL
+872 LGIESEEL

-957 YDLKRGSTGEIEITP
+957 YDLNRNSTGQIEVTP

-989 PFLLFELPEK
+989 PFLLFEMPEK

-1040 RKLVASYAGRPKT
+1040 RKLVASYAGRPKS

-1074 ENEDIGV
+1074 ENEDVGIL
-1081 FQTYLET
+1081 QTYLES
-1088 LRLEDHYLAKH
+1088 LRVEDHYLAKH
-1099 VDFNSSLKY
+1099 IDFNSSLKY

-1148 IMVKRVQTIKD
+1148 IMIKRVQTIKD
-1159 IWLLSELMAYTE
+1159 IWLLSELMSYTE

-1181 IGSVAFIHFLEKN
+1181 IGAVGYIHFLEKN

-1207 QDDQPQPKA
+1207 QDETPQPKA
-1216 PRKLSHFRENA
+1216 PRKISHFRENA

>member
-26 NNWDIDEDLSR
+26 NNWDRDEDLSR

-43 QENEL
+43 QEDEL

-73 KFIDETVDIINT
+73 KFIDETLEIINI
-85 HISKCDNYLD
+85 HILKCDNYLD
-95 YKLDELIESTDDTDE
+95 YKLDELVESTDDTDE

-133 DKLDTLNLKSEPD
+133 DKLDSLNLKSEPN

-159 LAMANVLTIV
+159 LAMASVLPIV
-169 NNDIKE
+169 NSDIRE
-175 ATESLNLLNE
+175 ATEALGLIND
-185 VTDKTFYREL
+185 VTDKTFYKEL

-204 NEKKHFWEQDQKT
+204 NEKKHYWEQDKKNVI
-217 TLPFWQNEWVKIT
+217 PFWQNEWIKIT
-230 QGFEIDGYKIHPWL
+230 QGFETDGYKMHPWL
-244 YFHINFFKTPIPQSD
+244 YFHINFFKTPIPQAD

-270 DNEWLFVEEIKRAEE
+270 DNEWLFVEEIKRAEA

-352 VQSQEWL
+352 IQSQEWL

-438 GCVCAGSKVWDNQ
+438 G
-451 GNLINIE
+451 
-458 ELNPINGILGY
+458 
-469 NLENKSL
+469 
-476 SQEEITYWQPPH
+476 
-488 EKECYRITTNTGRI
+488 
-502 LECSDDHPIL
+502 
-512 FRSRDEKEG
+512 
-521 HRSNRTR
+521 
-528 KLYFKE
+528 
-534 TKDLKVGEQIATI
+534 
-547 EDINIFG
+547 
-554 TAEMYSPRL
+554 
-563 MGLLIGDGSYGFDK
+563 
-577 TPVLSNCDEEINNYV
+577 
-592 YTNFECTE
+592 
-600 EKSYITKTNK
+600 
-610 VYKETRIKG
+610 
-619 ITKELRNLGIYG
+619 
-631 QTKDKKTLPL
+631 
-641 HTHSYKKEDICE
+641 
-653 LLGGIFDADSYVG
+653 
-666 IKSIE
+666 
-671 LSSAYKNLMLEVQLL
+671 
-686 LQKLGIHS
+686 
-694 NIKYKKPSFNK
+694 
-705 EDSIKG
+705 
-711 VNGHYCLSIADKKS
+711 
-725 LDMFYKN
+725 
-732 IRYLPKYKQ
+732 
-741 DALDNLIERLKGKG
+741 
-755 SKTPKE
+755 
-761 VSGLRFERVVSLE
+761 
-774 YLGLKP
+774 
-780 VYNLT
+780 
-785 AGTTHTYIANGIITH
+785 
-800 NTGGEASLSG
+800 TGGEASLSG

-819 ASLNFMEM
+819 ASLNFLEM
-827 DWDTFESKIPMEAI
+827 DWDVFESKIPMEAI

-872 LGIDSEEL
+872 LGIESEEL

-957 YDLKRGSTGEIEITP
+957 YDLNRNSTGQIEVTP

-989 PFLLFELPEK
+989 PFLLFEMPEK

-1040 RKLVASYAGRPKT
+1040 RKLVASYAGRPKS

-1074 ENEDIGV
+1074 ENEDVGIL
-1081 FQTYLET
+1081 QTYLES
-1088 LRLEDHYLAKH
+1088 LRVEDHYLAKH
-1099 VDFNSSLKY
+1099 IDFNSSLKY

-1148 IMVKRVQTIKD
+1148 IMIKRVQTIKD
-1159 IWLLSELMAYTE
+1159 IWLLSELMSYTE

-1181 IGSVAFIHFLEKN
+1181 IGAVGYIHFLEKN
-1194 YIYPKVSFKRKEE
+1194 YIYPKMSFKRKEE
-1207 QDDQPQPKA
+1207 QDETPQPKA
-1216 PRKLSHFRENA
+1216 PRKISHFRENS

>member
-26 NNWDIDEDLSR
+26 NNWDRDEDLSR

-54 RLAAFIKTADAD
+54 RLAAFIKTADTD

-73 KFIDETVDIINT
+73 KFIDETLEIINI
-85 HISKCDNYLD
+85 HILKCDNYLD
-95 YKLDELIESTDDTDE
+95 YKLDELVESTDDTDE

-133 DKLDTLNLKSEPD
+133 DKLDSLNLKSEPD

-159 LAMANVLTIV
+159 LAMASVLPIV
-169 NNDIKE
+169 NSDIRE
-175 ATESLNLLNE
+175 ATEALGLINE
-185 VTDKTFYREL
+185 VIDKTFYKEL
-195 LEQKKVPEW
+195 LEHKKVPEW
-204 NEKKHFWEQDQKT
+204 NEKKHYWEQDKKDVI
-217 TLPFWQNEWVKIT
+217 PFWQNEWVKIT
-230 QGFEIDGYKIHPWL
+230 QGFETDGYKMHPWL
-244 YFHINFFKTPIPQSD
+244 YFHINFFKTPIPQAD

-270 DNEWLFVEEIKRAEE
+270 DNEWLFVEEIKRAET

-352 VQSQEWL
+352 IQSQEWL

-438 GCVCAGSKVWDNQ
+438 G
-451 GNLINIE
+451 
-458 ELNPINGILGY
+458 
-469 NLENKSL
+469 
-476 SQEEITYWQPPH
+476 
-488 EKECYRITTNTGRI
+488 
-502 LECSDDHPIL
+502 
-512 FRSRDEKEG
+512 
-521 HRSNRTR
+521 
-528 KLYFKE
+528 
-534 TKDLKVGEQIATI
+534 
-547 EDINIFG
+547 
-554 TAEMYSPRL
+554 
-563 MGLLIGDGSYGFDK
+563 
-577 TPVLSNCDEEINNYV
+577 
-592 YTNFECTE
+592 
-600 EKSYITKTNK
+600 
-610 VYKETRIKG
+610 
-619 ITKELRNLGIYG
+619 
-631 QTKDKKTLPL
+631 
-641 HTHSYKKEDICE
+641 
-653 LLGGIFDADSYVG
+653 
-666 IKSIE
+666 
-671 LSSAYKNLMLEVQLL
+671 
-686 LQKLGIHS
+686 
-694 NIKYKKPSFNK
+694 
-705 EDSIKG
+705 
-711 VNGHYCLSIADKKS
+711 
-725 LDMFYKN
+725 
-732 IRYLPKYKQ
+732 
-741 DALDNLIERLKGKG
+741 
-755 SKTPKE
+755 
-761 VSGLRFERVVSLE
+761 
-774 YLGLKP
+774 
-780 VYNLT
+780 
-785 AGTTHTYIANGIITH
+785 
-800 NTGGEASLSG
+800 TGGEASLSG

-819 ASLNFMEM
+819 ASLNFLEM
-827 DWDTFESKIPMEAI
+827 DWDVFESKIPMEAI

-872 LGIDSEEL
+872 LGIESEEL

-957 YDLKRGSTGEIEITP
+957 YDLNRNSTGQIEVTP

-989 PFLLFELPEK
+989 PFLLFEMPEK

-1040 RKLVASYAGRPKT
+1040 RKLVASYAGRPKS

-1074 ENEDIGV
+1074 ENEDVGIL
-1081 FQTYLET
+1081 QTYLES
-1088 LRLEDHYLAKH
+1088 LRVEDHYLAKH
-1099 VDFNSSLKY
+1099 IDFNSSLKY

-1148 IMVKRVQTIKD
+1148 IMIKRVQTIKD
-1159 IWLLSELMAYTE
+1159 IWLLSELMSYTE

-1181 IGSVAFIHFLEKN
+1181 IGAVGYIHFLEKN

-1207 QDDQPQPKA
+1207 QDETPQPKA
-1216 PRKLSHFRENA
+1216 PRKISHFRENA